1 MLSTTIVD
9 VFYSLGNVKFKMIF
23 LINLEVLVNEV
34 VCIIPYNTYQDCV
47 LQYKSNAA
55 NVSTMYHMKVSSQSL
70 NLQWIPPAIAYDAM
84 TIAYNN

>member
-9 VFYSLGNVKFKMIF
+9 VSYSLGNVKFNMIF

-34 VCIIPYNTYQDCV
+34 VCIIPYNTYQNCV
-47 LQYKSNAA
+47 YKSNSA

-70 NLQWIPPAIAYDAM
+70 NLQWIPLAIALYDHCLQ
-84 TIAYNN
+84 